1 MNLYNIID
9 SFFTVSVLYILNS
22 CADSSSASG
31 HPQHTCPL
39 WHYYSK
45 TQGTCKCCRGS
56 TLNSH
61 NLNCTAHFLYIDQSY
76 CITWNRYSNSGEI
89 AKCLR
94 TNQKGSNYNFIS
106 QFNNYNIPTNI
117 TGPELNNVTCS
128 VHNRNG
134 AQCRHCIDGHG
145 PAVFSDGITCAD
157 CSQHKH
163 LWVLNLL
170 LQLTMV
176 TILYVIVI
184 VFQINGTSSPFNVFI
199 TYSQVIAY
207 DLTTVTGYCS
217 KIIHSTSQKTFL
229 PISTFFGIFSLDFF
243 RFVIP
248 PLCVSTTLK
257 SIHVLLF
264 DYIIA
269 VFPIVITVLI
279 YVTIEL
285 HDRNCFIIVF
295 LSSPLRRLI
304 SHRNWNPKETI
315 LTTCV
320 TFLLLSYS
328 KFLFVSLS
336 LLLFVR
342 VYHCKNGETITNQSL
357 LLYDPTIRFLHSE
370 HIPYVVLALFVIVIF
385 VLLPP
390 LLLLLYPTRLFRK
403 CLSWCG
409 FQRWDVLHLIMDIF
423 QGWYKD
429 GTEGTLDYRCFS
441 SLFMGM
447 RLLFACCISIFLVS
461 SNYTDRSIQ
470 HLFIVLGLLHVLL
483 GVVFLTLKPYKIKW
497 MNFTDG
503 ALLTVIGVIA
513 LTYYVGSKIIY
524 FSVIIFVSLL
534 FLCIICFV
542 IFKCVKKFCA

>member
-1 MNLYNIID
+1 MNLYID
-9 SFFTVSVLYILNS
+9 SFFTVSIIYILNS
-22 CADSSSASG
+22 CTDSSSASG

-45 TQGTCKCCRGS
+45 TQGTCKCCRGFIKS
-56 TLNSH
+56 NKLT
-61 NLNCTAHFLYIDQSY
+61 CTAHFLHIDQGY
-76 CITWNRYSNSGEI
+76 CITWNKYSNSAEI
-89 AKCLR
+89 AECLH
-94 TNQKGSNYNFIS
+94 TNQKGSNY
-106 QFNNYNIPTNI
+106 QFTRHHYKLPTNI

-157 CSQHKH
+157 CSQHRH

-176 TILYVIVI
+176 TIFYIIVI

-199 TYSQVIAY
+199 TYSQVVVYALY
-207 DLTTVTGYCS
+207 SVTGYYS
-217 KIIHSTSQKTFL
+217 KIIYSTSQKTFL
-229 PISTFFGIFSLDFF
+229 PISTIFGIFSLDFF

-269 VFPIVITVLI
+269 VFPIVLTVLI
-279 YVTIEL
+279 YVSIEL

-315 LTTCV
+315 LITCV

-328 KFLFVSLS
+328 KFFFVSTS

-370 HIPYVVLALFVIVIF
+370 HIPYVVLALFVVVIF

-429 GTEGTLDYRCFS
+429 GTEDTLDYRCFS
-441 SLFMGM
+441 SLYMVM
-447 RLLFACCISIFLVS
+447 RLLISCCTSIFLVS
-461 SNYTDRSIQ
+461 ANNDHSI
-470 HLFIVLGLLHVLL
+470 HRIFIILGVLHVLL

-503 ALLTVIGVIA
+503 ALLTVVGVIA
-513 LTYYVGSKIIY
+513 LTYFVSSKVIY
-524 FSVIIFVSLL
+524 FSVITLGFLL
-534 FLCIICFV
+534 FLCAICFV
-542 IFKCVKKFCA
+542 VFKCVKKFCA

>member
-1 MNLYNIID
+1 MNSNN
-9 SFFTVSVLYILNS
+9 F
-22 CADSSSASG
+22 
-31 HPQHTCPL
+31 
-39 WHYYSK
+39 
-45 TQGTCKCCRGS
+45 
-56 TLNSH
+56 
-61 NLNCTAHFLYIDQSY
+61 NCTANFLYIDQCY

-94 TNQKGSNYNFIS
+94 TNQKGIKYHFTR
-106 QFNNYNIPTNI
+106 QFRKYEQSTNI
-117 TGPELNNVTCS
+117 TGPELNNVTCN
-128 VHNRNG
+128 VYNRNG

-157 CSQHKH
+157 CSQHRH
-163 LWVLNLL
+163 HWVLNLL

-176 TILYVIVI
+176 TVLYVIV
-184 VFQINGTSSPFNVFI
+184 VVYQINGTSSPFNVFI
-199 TYSQVIAY
+199 TYSQVIVY
-207 DLTTVTGYCS
+207 ELTTIARYYS
-217 KIIHSTSQKTFL
+217 KIIFSTSQKTFIHL
-229 PISTFFGIFSLDFF
+229 ATFFGIFSLDFF

-269 VFPIVITVLI
+269 VFPIVLTVLI
-279 YVTIEL
+279 YVAIEL

-315 LTTCV
+315 LTKCV

-328 KFLFVSLS
+328 KFLFVSSS

-342 VYHCKNGETITNQSL
+342 VYHCKNGEIITNQML

-370 HIPYVVLALFVIVIF
+370 RIPYVVLASFVVVIF

-441 SLFMGM
+441 SLYMVM
-447 RLLFACCISIFLVS
+447 RFLFACCISIFLVS
-461 SNYTDRSIQ
+461 SNYTDQSNP
-470 HLFIVLGLLHVLL
+470 HLFIVVGMLHVLL
-483 GVVFLTLKPYKIKW
+483 GVVFLL
-497 MNFTDG
+497 
-503 ALLTVIGVIA
+503 
-513 LTYYVGSKIIY
+513 
-524 FSVIIFVSLL
+524 
-534 FLCIICFV
+534 
-542 IFKCVKKFCA
+542 

>member
-1 MNLYNIID
+1 MNLYID
-9 SFFTVSVLYILNS
+9 SFFTVSVIYILNS
-22 CADSSSASG
+22 CTDSSSASG

-45 TQGTCKCCRGS
+45 TQGTCKCCHGFIKS
-56 TLNSH
+56 NKLT
-61 NLNCTAHFLYIDQSY
+61 CTAHFLYIYQGY
-76 CITWNRYSNSGEI
+76 CITWNKYSNSAEI
-89 AKCLR
+89 AECLH
-94 TNQKGSNYNFIS
+94 TNQKSLNY
-106 QFNNYNIPTNI
+106 QFTRHKYKLPTNN
-117 TGPELNNVTCS
+117 TGPELNNVTRS

-134 AQCRHCIDGHG
+134 VQCRHCIDSHG

-157 CSQHKH
+157 CSQHRH
-163 LWVLNLL
+163 LWILNLL

-176 TILYVIVI
+176 TIFYIIVV

-199 TYSQVIAY
+199 TYSQVVAY
-207 DLTTVTGYCS
+207 TLYSVTGYYS
-217 KIIHSTSQKTFL
+217 KIIYSTSQKTFI
-229 PISTFFGIFSLDFF
+229 PISTIFGIFSLDFF

-269 VFPIVITVLI
+269 VFPIVLTVLI
-279 YVTIEL
+279 YVIIEL

-328 KFLFVSLS
+328 KFFFVSTS
-336 LLLFVR
+336 LLFVR

-370 HIPYVVLALFVIVIF
+370 HIPYVVLAMFVIVIF

-390 LLLLLYPTRLFRK
+390 FLLLLYPTRLFRK
-403 CLSWCG
+403 CLSWCR

-429 GTEGTLDYRCFS
+429 GTEDTLDYRCFS
-441 SLFMGM
+441 SLYMVM
-447 RLLFACCISIFLVS
+447 RLLISCCTSIFLVS
-461 SNYTDRSIQ
+461 ANNDRSI
-470 HLFIVLGLLHVLL
+470 HRIFIVLGLSHVLL
-483 GVVFLTLKPYKIKW
+483 GVMFLTFKPYKIKW
-497 MNFTDG
+497 MNYTDG
-503 ALLTVIGVIA
+503 ALLTVVGVIA
-513 LTYYVGSKIIY
+513 LTYFVGSKVIY
-524 FSVIIFVSLL
+524 FSVITLGFLL

-542 IFKCVKKFCA
+542 VFKCIQKFCA

>member
-1 MNLYNIID
+1 MNLYTD
-9 SFFTVSVLYILNS
+9 FFFTVSVICIINN
-22 CADSSSASG
+22 CADSRLASG

-45 TQGTCKCCRGS
+45 TQETCKCCHGS
-56 TLNSH
+56 NLNS
-61 NLNCTAHFLYIDQSY
+61 NKLTCTAHFLYIDQNF
-76 CITWNRYSNSGEI
+76 CITWNKYSNSAEI
-89 AKCLR
+89 AECLH
-94 TNQKGSNYNFIS
+94 TNQKGSKY
-106 QFNNYNIPTNI
+106 QFTRLQYKLPTNI

-134 AQCRHCIDGHG
+134 AQCKHCIDSHG

-157 CSQHKH
+157 CSQHRH

-176 TILYVIVI
+176 TIFYIIVVI
-184 VFQINGTSSPFNVFI
+184 FQINGTSSPFNVFI
-199 TYSQVIAY
+199 TYSQVVAY
-207 DLTTVTGYCS
+207 VLYSVTGYYS
-217 KIIHSTSQKTFL
+217 KIIYSTSQKTYL
-229 PISTFFGIFSLDFF
+229 PISTIFGIFSLDFF

-248 PLCVSTTLK
+248 SLCVSTTLK

-269 VFPIVITVLI
+269 VFPIALTVLI
-279 YVTIEL
+279 YVAIEL

-295 LSSPLRRLI
+295 LSSPLRKLI

-328 KFLFVSLS
+328 KFLFVSSS

-342 VYHCKNGETITNQSL
+342 VYHCKNGEIITNQSL

-441 SLFMGM
+441 SLYMVM
-447 RLLFACCISIFLVS
+447 RLLIACCISIFLVS
-461 SNYTDRSIQ
+461 ANNDHSI
-470 HLFIVLGLLHVLL
+470 HRIFIILGVLHVLL

-513 LTYYVGSKIIY
+513 LTYFVGGKVIY
-524 FSVIIFVSLL
+524 FSVITFAFLL

-542 IFKCVKKFCA
+542 VFKCVKKFCA